1 MAVAGAE
8 RVQAG
13 ATRARI
19 LRYLARTWPLYLMLV
34 PGMIFVAIFSYY
46 PMYGVVIAFQDFNP
60 GLGFVRSP
68 WVGLKHFRYILTMNP
83 DFYNILRNT
92 IVISTL
98 KIATMQVSAIA
109 LALLLNE
116 VKNALFKRTVQTIV
130 YLPHFLSWIVL
141 GGIILDML
149 GSNGIVTRGLKSL
162 GLESPPMF
170 LGSNKWFVPTLI
182 VTNLWQ
188 GVGWSTIIY
197 LAALTSVDPQLH
209 EAAAIDGANRFQ
221 RVWHVT
227 LPGISSTIVLLAC
240 LSLGN
245 VLQAGFDQVF
255 MLYNPAVYASGDI
268 LDTYVFRAGLI
279 AAQYSMAGAIGL
291 IKSAVGFV
299 LIVIAYYLADKY
311 AGYRIF

>member
-1 MAVAGAE
+1 
-8 RVQAG
+8 
-13 ATRARI
+13 
-19 LRYLARTWPLYLMLV
+19 MLV
-34 PGMIFVAIFSYY
+34 PGIIFVAIFSYY

-60 GLGFVRSP
+60 GLGFTKSP
-68 WVGLKHFRYILTMNP
+68 WVGLKHFRYIFSNP

-92 IVISTL
+92 VVIATL
-98 KIATMQVSAIA
+98 KIVTMQIAAIT

-116 VKNALFKRTVQTIV
+116 VRSALFKRSVQTVV

-141 GGIILDML
+141 GGIVLDMVS
-149 GSNGIVTRGLKSL
+149 SNGLITRALKAI
-162 GLESPPMF
+162 GIQEPPMF

-209 EAAAIDGANRFQ
+209 DAAAMDGASRWQ

-240 LSLGN
+240 LALGN

-255 MLYNPAVYASGDI
+255 MLYNPAVYRTGDI
-268 LDTYVFRAGLI
+268 LDTYVYRVGLI
-279 AAQYSMAGAIGL
+279 SAQYSMAGAIGL
-291 IKSAVGFV
+291 IKSVVGFL